1 MKKVFFSDFRLH
13 VLNHIKAITHDDIEP
28 YSTEWFLLK
37 YLKRITKA
45 ADGYVEYTY
54 VEGPIRSLIRFY
66 VDNIDENSE
75 LGERCR
81 NVHDEY
87 RKVLLEKQSE
97 KNY

>member
-1 MKKVFFSDFRLH
+1 MKRIFFGDFRLH
-13 VLNHIKAITHDDIEP
+13 VLNHIKEITQDDIEP
-28 YSTEWFLLK
+28 YSTEWFLLR
-37 YLKRITKA
+37 YLKRITKV

-54 VEGPIRSLIRFY
+54 MEGPIRSLIRFY